1 MTECEIC
8 SRCRTP
14 VLPKKA
20 PMKSIEAVQPMELW
34 AMDILG
40 PLPMTA
46 RGNQYIL
53 VMSNHFTKWVE
64 AVPMTNQRAE
74 TVAKTFV
81 DEVVTRHGVPSKLL
95 TDQERNFEA
104 DLMRQ
109 VFNLLDVK
117 KLQTSPYYPQTD
129 GKWKG

>member
-1 MTECEIC
+1 
-8 SRCRTP
+8 
-14 VLPKKA
+14 
-20 PMKSIEAVQPMELW
+20 MELW